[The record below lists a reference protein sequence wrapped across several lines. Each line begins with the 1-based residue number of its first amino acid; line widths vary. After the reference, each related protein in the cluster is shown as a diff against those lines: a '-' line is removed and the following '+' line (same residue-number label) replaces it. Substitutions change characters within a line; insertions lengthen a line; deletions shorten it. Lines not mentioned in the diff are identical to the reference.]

1 MYGWLGQPQAVL
13 PPELQ
18 AGAAAEPTQAQV
30 EAMVAQLAKR
40 LDELPS
46 GQPPDPQAWE
56 MLARAYASLQ
66 RFEESNRAY
75 IRAGELAPRN
85 AQLLADHADVLA
97 MVQGQSAAGEPTRLI
112 ERALAID
119 PKNLKALALAG
130 TAALQRQDPSAAVV
144 FWSRAQALAP
154 PDSEF
159 AAGLA
164 SSLDVAR
171 AQLPAAAPQGSR
183 PAASAPAAPALAIS
197 GTVSMAPALAAQLA
211 ASDTVF
217 VFARAVQGSR
227 MPLAILKFKASEL
240 PRAFTL
246 DDSSAMSPDLKLSGA
261 GQVMLVARVSRSGN
275 AMPQA
280 GDLTG
285 ELGPVK
291 PGSPGLRLVLN
302 SVQP

>member
-1 MYGWLGQPQAVL
+1 MTALERRTVSSLALLYSFRMLGLFMVLPLLALALYGWLGQPQAVL

-40 LDELPS
+40 LDEQPS

-119 PKNLKALALAG
+119 PIA
-130 TAALQRQDPSAAVV
+130 
-144 FWSRAQALAP
+144 
-154 PDSEF
+154 
-159 AAGLA
+159 
-164 SSLDVAR
+164 AR
-171 AQLPAAAPQGSR
+171 AFFDL
-183 PAASAPAAPALAIS
+183 
-197 GTVSMAPALAAQLA
+197 
-211 ASDTVF
+211 
-217 VFARAVQGSR
+217 
-227 MPLAILKFKASEL
+227 
-240 PRAFTL
+240 
-246 DDSSAMSPDLKLSGA
+246 MS
-261 GQVMLVARVSRSGN
+261 
-275 AMPQA
+275 
-280 GDLTG
+280 
-285 ELGPVK
+285 
-291 PGSPGLRLVLN
+291 
-302 SVQP
+302 